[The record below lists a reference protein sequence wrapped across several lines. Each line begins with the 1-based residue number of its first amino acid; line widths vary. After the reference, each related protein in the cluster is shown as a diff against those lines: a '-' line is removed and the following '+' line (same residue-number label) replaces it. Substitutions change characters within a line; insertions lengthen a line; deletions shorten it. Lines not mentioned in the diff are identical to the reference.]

1 MSHEAIFFATCNA
14 MVSHC
19 KLQGRLPRVTPHVCN
34 QSYNEKIALQ
44 VAEKVEAASTFHN
57 AMRQVAV
64 CDTPTATCLTI
75 FLRRNQSQYDNQNA
89 TDIFKYS
96 AGVKYN
102 LIAGRKTSCVG
113 LTS

>member
-1 MSHEAIFFATCNA
+1 MLLLIYTHPCDTPCLQL
-14 MVSHC
+14 VS
-19 KLQGRLPRVTPHVCN
+19 QR
-34 QSYNEKIALQ
+34 KIALQ